1 MLHRAAGTAFL
12 LGSLL
17 LGACKSSDAKQEPS
31 SATKTEVVAP
41 LPTEKTPADATP
53 GALAENHGD
62 KWVDEEDPKTMG
74 GMAMFKEAWVYVDGK
89 AVGVLREAEFPP
101 LPEVWVDQVEY
112 LDFKPGDPGPH
123 ERIYQVRRW
132 ALADYFEA
140 VGVDLKKIKTV
151 LLHGGRGSVF
161 IDGKDFRKLRK
172 KFLFDL
178 TGNNNLKLRVFV
190 PDEIRPKLNT
200 SFDRYAAISVI
211 VDKPAPTT
219 NESNDVLID
228 GVIAEGIPYYGQPL
242 RGGVRVYLDGALAL
256 VIKRNALGDEGRVAP
271 GKDEW
276 SVRGLLEA
284 RGVKAELGAADVIDK
299 DQTVSRVDGSRAEA
313 MTFKTD
319 SQAQGSVVLDSGE
332 KISALMLWS
341 EGKVPPPRV
350 FPSPSE
356 RDKPEKK

>member
-12 LGSLL
+12 LSSLL
-17 LGACKSSDAKQEPS
+17 FAGCKSSDAKQEASPS
-31 SATKTEVVAP
+31 SKTEVVAP
-41 LPTEKTPADATP
+41 LPVDETPDDARP
-53 GALAENHGD
+53 GALTENHGD
-62 KWVDEEDPKTMG
+62 KWADEEDPKNAG

-101 LPEVWVDQVEY
+101 IPETWVDEVEY

-123 ERIYQVRRW
+123 ERVYQVRRW
-132 ALADYFEA
+132 KLADYFTA
-140 VGVDLKKIKTV
+140 VGIDLKKIKKV

-161 IDGKDFRKLRK
+161 IDGKDFLFLKD

-190 PDEIRPKLNT
+190 PQEIRPKLNT

-219 NESNDVLID
+219 NEFNDVVID

-242 RGGVRVYLDGALAL
+242 RGGVRVYLDGSLAL
-256 VIKRNALGDEGRVAP
+256 IIKRNALGDEGRVAP

-276 SVRGLLEA
+276 DVAKLLEA
-284 RGVKAELGAADVIDK
+284 RGVKAELAAADVIEK
-299 DQTVSRVDGSRAEA
+299 DQTVTRLDGAGA
-313 MTFKTD
+313 KGLTFHTD
-319 SQAQGSVVLDSGE
+319 SQAQGSVILEDGRV
-332 KISALMLWS
+332 ISALMLWS
-341 EGKVPPPRV
+341 KGKVPPVRRATPAV
-350 FPSPSE
+350 
-356 RDKPEKK
+356 RDKP

>member
-1 MLHRAAGTAFL
+1 MIHRAAGTAFL
-12 LGSLL
+12 LSSLL
-17 LGACKSSDAKQEPS
+17 FGGCKGSADARHEPS
-31 SATKTEVVAP
+31 PTQQTEVVAP
-41 LPTEKTPADATP
+41 LPVDETGPEGAP
-53 GALAENHGD
+53 GALTEDHGS
-62 KWVDEEDPKTMG
+62 KWADDDDPKSVG
-74 GMAMFKEAWVYVDGK
+74 GFAMFKEAWVYVDGQP
-89 AVGVLREAEFPP
+89 VGVLREAEFPP

-112 LDFKPGDPGPH
+112 LDFKPGDPPPH
-123 ERIYQVRRW
+123 ERIYQIRRW

-140 VGVDLKKIKTV
+140 VGVDIKKIKTV

-161 IDGKDFRKLRK
+161 IDGKDFRKLRN

-211 VDKPAPTT
+211 VDKPKPTT
-219 NESNDVLID
+219 NEDNDVVID

-242 RGGVRVYLDGALAL
+242 RGGVRVYLDGRLAV

-271 GKDEW
+271 GKDAW
-276 SVRGLLEA
+276 SVRGLLAA
-284 RGVKAELGAADVIDK
+284 RGIDAELAAVDVVEK
-299 DQTVSRVDGSRAEA
+299 NQTVSRLDAAQSASMV
-313 MTFKTD
+313 FHTD
-319 SQAQGSVVLDSGE
+319 SQAQGSIILDNRE
-332 KISALMLWS
+332 VSALMLWS

-356 RDKPEKK
+356 RDKPQK